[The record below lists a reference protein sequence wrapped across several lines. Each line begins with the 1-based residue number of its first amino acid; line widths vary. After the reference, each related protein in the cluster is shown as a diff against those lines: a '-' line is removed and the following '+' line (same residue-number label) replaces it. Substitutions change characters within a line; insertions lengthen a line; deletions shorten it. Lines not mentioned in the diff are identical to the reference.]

1 MIKIQYCS
9 DIHLEFIDNAL
20 FMEANPIIPTGEIL
34 ILAGDIIPFRSIE
47 KANRF
52 FDFISE
58 NFEKAY
64 WLPGNHEYYH
74 GDLKDRSGSFH
85 EKIRSNIHL
94 INNTAVEYQKV
105 RFVFSTLWS
114 AISPGNQWQI
124 QQGMSD
130 FQEIS
135 FHGNRFTA
143 FEYNELHLNSL
154 NFLSSEFERVGSK
167 TVVVTHHVPTFMHYP
182 EMYRGSILNEGFA
195 SEQFELIN
203 RCGAEY
209 WIYGHH
215 HGPVTGFTIGSTR
228 LISNQLGYVSENQHM
243 EFRND
248 AYFTIWH

>member
-1 MIKIQYCS
+1 MRIQYCS
-9 DIHLEFIDNAL
+9 DLHLEFQDNKKFL
-20 FMEANPIIPTGEIL
+20 TDNPIDVAGEVL
-34 ILAGDIIPFRSIE
+34 LLAGDIVPFSLIDRQ
-47 KANRF
+47 KAF
-52 FDFISE
+52 FDFISDH
-58 NFEKAY
+58 FEIAY

-74 GDLKDRSGSFH
+74 GDLKDRSGAFQ
-85 EKIRSNIHL
+85 EKIRNNVHL

-105 RFVFSTLWS
+105 RFIFSTLWS

-143 FEYNELHLNSL
+143 FEYNEQHINSL
-154 NFLSSEFERVGSK
+154 KFLNSEFERVGSK

-182 EMYRGSILNEGFA
+182 EKYKGSILNEGFA
-195 SEQFELIN
+195 SEQFELIK
-203 RCGAEY
+203 RCGADY

-228 LISNQLGYVSENQHM
+228 LISNQLGYVSQNQNM
-243 EFRND
+243 EFRNN
-248 AYFTIWH
+248 AHFTIWN